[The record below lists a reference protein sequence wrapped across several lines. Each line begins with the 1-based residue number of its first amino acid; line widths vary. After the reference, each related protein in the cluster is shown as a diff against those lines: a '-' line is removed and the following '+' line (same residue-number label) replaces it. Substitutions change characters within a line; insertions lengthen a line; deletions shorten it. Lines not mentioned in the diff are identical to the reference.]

1 MVRIIK
7 IIFHF
12 SHYIE
17 SNQALDD
24 YAKNLLEKINQ
35 DITQEGK

>member
-12 SHYIE
+12 SQYID
-17 SNQALDD
+17 SVQATADHPK
-24 YAKNLLEKINQ
+24 YLLEKINQ
-35 DITQEGK
+35 DIVQEGK